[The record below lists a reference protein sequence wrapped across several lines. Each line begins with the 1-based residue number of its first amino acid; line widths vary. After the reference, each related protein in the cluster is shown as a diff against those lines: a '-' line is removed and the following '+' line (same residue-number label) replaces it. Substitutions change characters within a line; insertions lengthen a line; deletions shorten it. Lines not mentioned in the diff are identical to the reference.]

1 MLHGRRR
8 LTMPGRKQIDTSQS
22 SADRNI
28 LRRSTVGVIKSTQAE
43 DTVGFAK
50 KSGSLGQFSA
60 TTSAELADIM
70 ANETGS
76 GQLVFNTDP
85 LLLQPKIGNN
95 HSVILTKD
103 AVTGSTANKILMQF
117 PMYDVEHPLPVYGT
131 ADILIQVDV
140 GKLTGTSVVSQSIIQ
155 KRVTKILAIFDN
167 DTNFEDDPFPA
178 IEGQDREVYF
188 VEYATVNT
196 SGYNSI
202 GTIGTFNIIQNTANM
217 TFDLVVTPATNNYMK
232 YRVIA
237 TCVLSSDHDFL
248 IPVTATPAE

>member
-1 MLHGRRR
+1 
-8 LTMPGRKQIDTSQS
+8 MPGKKQIDTSQS

-28 LRRSTVGVIKSTQAE
+28 LKRSTVGIIKPLQAE
-43 DTVGFAK
+43 ETVGFAK

-60 TTSAELADIM
+60 TTSAELSNIM

-85 LLLQPKIGNN
+85 ILLQPQIGNN

-103 AVTGSTANKILMQF
+103 AVTGSTTANQILMQF

-140 GKLTGTSVVSQSIIQ
+140 GKLTGTSVFSQSIIQ

-167 DTNFEDDPFPA
+167 DTNFEDDPSPA
-178 IEGQDREVYF
+178 VGGQDREAYF
-188 VEYATVNT
+188 VEYATVNS
-196 SGYNSI
+196 SGYSSV
-202 GTIGTFNIIQNTANM
+202 GSTGTFNIINNTANL
-217 TFDLVVTPATNNYMK
+217 TYDLVVTPASTQYMK

-237 TCVLSSDHDFL
+237 TCVLSSDYDFL
-248 IPVTATPAE
+248 IPVVATPEV